1 MKKNH
6 KKEKIY
12 LYDKK
17 VGMTIW
23 RALPGW
29 SLAIAIF
36 VSFALVP
43 DKVSEQI
50 KTSFIMVNIIYLVV
64 DTIVRVWHY
73 LERRKNECVEVELE
87 GNRYVSKIEK
97 ITFWTIRIGSPI
109 YLIVMSIT
117 VILANL

>member
-1 MKKNH
+1 
-6 KKEKIY
+6 
-12 LYDKK
+12 
-17 VGMTIW
+17 MTIW

-109 YLIVMSIT
+109 YLIIMSIA
-117 VILANL
+117 VILANI

>member
-109 YLIVMSIT
+109 YLIILSIE
-117 VILANL
+117 VILANI

>member
-109 YLIVMSIT
+109 YLIIMSIA
-117 VILANL
+117 VILANI

>member
-109 YLIVMSIT
+109 YLIIMSIAA
-117 VILANL
+117 ILANI